1 MYSGPNLPKGYF
13 ITGTDTGVGKTLTAL
28 GLMYGLQERGQQVV
42 GMKPIAC
49 GGQYKEG
56 ALCNEDALALQQ
68 AGSISLSY
76 RQVNPVLFEPPIAP
90 HIAAQEARHPIDVA
104 EILTAFQDLAA
115 RADRVIVE
123 GAGGWLVPLNKSDT
137 MATLAQNLALPVIL
151 VVGLRLGCLNH
162 ALLTAASIHSH
173 GLALAGWVANLIDPG
188 FRRADD
194 NVAALEERIPAPLL
208 ARLPR
213 LASSDQTPEQIVRHF
228 RTLEL
233 DQL

>member
-1 MYSGPNLPKGYF
+1 MARGYF

-28 GLMYGLQERGQQVV
+28 GLMRGLQERGRQVV

-49 GGQYKEG
+49 GGQYRG
-56 ALCNEDALALQQ
+56 DALCNEDALALQQ

-90 HIAAQEARHPIDVA
+90 HIAAQESSRPIDVA
-104 EILTAFQDLAA
+104 ELLTAFQDLAS
-115 RADRVIVE
+115 RADCVVVE
-123 GAGGWLVPLNKSDT
+123 GAGGWLVPLNKSDN
-137 MATLAQNLALPVIL
+137 MATLAQSLALPVIL

-162 ALLTAASIHSH
+162 ALLTAASIHSY
-173 GLALAGWVANLIDPG
+173 GLTLAGWVANHIDPG
-188 FRRADD
+188 FQRADD
-194 NVAALEERIPAPLL
+194 NIAALEERIPAPLL

-213 LASSDQTPEQIVRHF
+213 LGSLNQTPEKIVRHF
-228 RTLEL
+228 QSLEL

>member
-1 MYSGPNLPKGYF
+1 MTAKGYF
-13 ITGTDTGVGKTLTAL
+13 VTGTDTGVGKTLTAL
-28 GLMYGLQERGQQVV
+28 GLMRGLQERGRQVV
-42 GMKPIAC
+42 GMKPVAC
-49 GGQYKEG
+49 GGQYKDG

-90 HIAAQEARHPIDVA
+90 HIAAQESSRPIDVA
-104 EILTAFQDLAA
+104 SLLTAFQDLAT

-123 GAGGWLVPLNKSDT
+123 GVGGWLVPLNGSDNI
-137 MATLAQNLALPVIL
+137 ATLARDLALPVIL

-162 ALLTAASIHSH
+162 GLLTAESIHNH
-173 GLALAGWVANLIDPG
+173 GLTLAGWVANLIDPD
-188 FRRADD
+188 FQRQDD

-208 ARLPR
+208 ARFPR
-213 LASSDQTPEQIVRHF
+213 LGLSDQIPEKIVRHF
-228 RTLEL
+228 QAPGL